1 MRNGKGRR
9 QAGLERARMAR
20 STLTELGLRTLLR
33 TLKQPIDGG
42 KGVLVQRLTAFLSDD
57 REATSMLCP

>member
-1 MRNGKGRR
+1 
-9 QAGLERARMAR
+9 MAR